1 MGVVTLTDSASSLPH
16 ADVERLGIHVVP
28 IYVVEDGVSTPE
40 TEIDL
45 ADLHARIAAG
55 ALGLTTSQS
64 SPIDFADAFT
74 DVLSHGDEALGVF
87 VSAKMSGTF
96 ASAEVGASV
105 ALEHHPAGRLALV
118 DSESNSMQEGFAV
131 LAAAECAATGG
142 DLDACADA
150 ARASIARSRYL
161 FAPVSLDHLARG
173 GRISGAAALVG
184 SILKIAPVLTA
195 SGGTTGIAAVVRS
208 RSQALAKMAR
218 LMQDDVRRFGLKRA
232 AVQAVADFVD
242 AERFARDVIE
252 PIAGIPVPVSPV
264 GAAVSIHVGPAI
276 GLAYE
281 TIEPLR

>member
-1 MGVVTLTDSASSLPH
+1 MGVVTLTDSASSLSR
-16 ADVERLGIHVVP
+16 AEIERLDLRVVP
-28 IYVVEDGVSTPE
+28 IYVIDDGVSTPE
-40 TEIDL
+40 TAIDL
-45 ADLHARIAAG
+45 ADLHARIATG

-64 SPIDFADAFT
+64 SPNDFADAFA
-74 DVLSHGDEALGVF
+74 DVLSAGDDALGVF

-96 ASAEVGASV
+96 AAAELGSRI
-105 ALEHHPAGRLALV
+105 ALERYPAGRVTLV

-131 LAAAECAATGG
+131 LAAAECAAGGG
-142 DLDACADA
+142 DLAACAEA
-150 ARASIARSRYL
+150 ARASILRSRYL

-173 GRISGAAALVG
+173 GRISGATALLG

-195 SGGTTGIAAVVRS
+195 SGGTTGVAAVVRS

-218 LMQDDVRRFGLKRA
+218 LMGDDVRRFGLKRV
-232 AVQAVADFVD
+232 AVQAVADFAD

-252 PIAGIPVPVSPV
+252 PIAGMPVPVSPV

-281 TIEPLR
+281 TVDPLR